1 MTSKISYFKFIESDI
16 RHRGWLAALNAV
28 LLFLILPVYTLL
40 SFDNLKTQGRY
51 KAGSEEF
58 SNWAGSTFPGFFNGY
73 TNRYFAGLIIIL
85 AILCAV
91 TGFSYLHSRDK
102 QDFYHSMP
110 VRRVQW
116 FAISYWSGIILFMV
130 PYLLFALSAL
140 LIGQAHGIMNT
151 SVLSS
156 CLFSMLGAI
165 LGFLICYHTSI
176 LAMFLTGRIVTGVLA
191 SLVLLVYGNIIT
203 ILMDGL
209 AAKFFSTWVSRSP
222 IVLQEIIGYM
232 TPATLFSW
240 ILRTTIRHTA
250 SPVILISAVLCAA
263 VLLGAA
269 LLIYKYYPAEAAENA
284 LAFPKSAP
292 VVKFLIAVP
301 TALFI
306 GLFIDTFSGGSGSL
320 WIIFISIFT
329 VLLLCLLIEFIYHQ
343 DLRQLLAGK
352 VSSALSLCAVV
363 GILCILQ
370 FDLFGYDSY
379 LPKENKLA
387 DMSVYTDNF
396 SGYFAYPESYKG
408 VSYDQ
413 LNAPGAVITD
423 YQAIYQLAAEGI
435 ENLKQGITPQWINR
449 GSDTEDT
456 AVVTMRFGLSNGK
469 DAYRQYAVDKTA
481 LLNALKQ
488 ACESET
494 YRKELFPVFHLNQ
507 EEIRGVSLQDLY
519 YQPAAMTLS
528 KEEQNQLLDAYKKDV
543 LNADISELQYDSPLG
558 ELQVEIPDIYAAEQV
573 SGKQVPNIR
582 FGQFYIY
589 RSYTNTLS
597 MLEKYGYK
605 LRTEISP
612 EDVAVMT
619 YYPNENTV
627 SGGVYTRDAAADY
640 STINAQKSSYDYSF
654 GDGIP
659 VTSPEEIQKLLDQIS
674 YDECSGLLG
683 NYKTPTGSVEITL
696 NGKAYPNSYAVYGE

>member
-1 MTSKISYFKFIESDI
+1 
-16 RHRGWLAALNAV
+16 
-28 LLFLILPVYTLL
+28 
-40 SFDNLKTQGRY
+40 
-51 KAGSEEF
+51 
-58 SNWAGSTFPGFFNGY
+58 
-73 TNRYFAGLIIIL
+73 
-85 AILCAV
+85 
-91 TGFSYLHSRDK
+91 
-102 QDFYHSMP
+102 
-110 VRRVQW
+110 
-116 FAISYWSGIILFMV
+116 
-130 PYLLFALSAL
+130 
-140 LIGQAHGIMNT
+140 
-151 SVLSS
+151 
-156 CLFSMLGAI
+156 
-165 LGFLICYHTSI
+165 
-176 LAMFLTGRIVTGVLA
+176 
-191 SLVLLVYGNIIT
+191 
-203 ILMDGL
+203 
-209 AAKFFSTWVSRSP
+209 
-222 IVLQEIIGYM
+222 M

-352 VSSALSLCAVV
+352 VSSALSLCTVV

-456 AVVTMRFGLSNGK
+456 AVVTMRYGLSNGK

-627 SGGVYTRDAAADY
+627 SGGVYTKDAAADY